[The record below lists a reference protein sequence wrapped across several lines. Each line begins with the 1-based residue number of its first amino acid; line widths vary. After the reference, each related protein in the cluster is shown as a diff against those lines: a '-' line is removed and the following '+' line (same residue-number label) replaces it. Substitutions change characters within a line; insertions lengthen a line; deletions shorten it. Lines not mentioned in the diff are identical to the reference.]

1 MAKVRTKIIAGALA
15 FIDGSSKNKRIID
28 AIGGDVVKYVD
39 DFVVG
44 GGGDANWDAW
54 TVTRVESG
62 AGESTITS
70 GDTGNG
76 TMLLTT
82 DAAENDG
89 LNCQLLGESLKLSSG
104 VPLYFGVRIQSLSDA
119 TQSDFFLGLAITD
132 TDILG
137 GVTDAI
143 GFKKVD
149 GSAALTFV
157 LTKDSSTTTVSSGL
171 ATLAA
176 STAYIL
182 EFYWDGASIEV
193 FVDGASKAVPTI
205 TNLPNDE
212 ELRVSAQL
220 LTGEAV
226 AKTLAIDWIRCIK
239 FGRQ

>member
-1 MAKVRTKIIAGALA
+1 MATVRSRSINGARA
-15 FIDGSSKNKRIID
+15 YWETHRKRIVD
-28 AIGGDVVKYVD
+28 AIGSDVVKYVD
-39 DFVVG
+39 DFVHG
-44 GGGDANWDAW
+44 EGGDTAWDAW
-54 TVTRVESG
+54 TVTRVEAG

-89 LNCQLLGESLKLSSG
+89 LNCQLLGESFKLEASK
-104 VPLYFGVRIQSLSDA
+104 PLYFGARIQSLSDA
-119 TQSDFFLGLAITD
+119 TQSDFFIGLAITD

-137 GVTDAI
+137 GITDGI

-149 GSAALTFV
+149 GSADLTFAI
-157 LTKDSSTTTVSSGL
+157 TKNSSTTTASGL
-171 ATLAA
+171 KTLVA
-176 STAYIL
+176 STAYVI
-182 EFYWDGASIEV
+182 EFFWDGILQV
-193 FVDGASKAVPTI
+193 FVDGASVAVPAI
-205 TNLPNDE
+205 TNLPDDE
-212 ELRVSAQL
+212 ELRVSVQF

>member
-1 MAKVRTKIIAGALA
+1 MATQTKTRTISGAMA
-15 FIDGSSKNKRIID
+15 FWEAHRKRIVD
-28 AIGGDVVKYVD
+28 AIGSDVVKYTD
-39 DFVVG
+39 DFVKG
-44 GGGDANWDAW
+44 GGPDTAWNEW
-54 TVTRVESG
+54 TVTRVEAG

-89 LNCQLLGESLKLSSG
+89 LNCQLLGESFKLETG
-104 VPLYFGVRIQSLSDA
+104 KPLYFGVRIQSLSDA
-119 TQSDFFLGLAITD
+119 TQSDFFIGLSITD

-149 GSAALTFV
+149 GSSDLTFV
-157 LTKDSSTTTVSSGL
+157 VTKNSVTTTVSGL
-171 ATLAA
+171 KTLVA

-182 EFYWDGASIEV
+182 ELYWDGALEV
-193 FVDGASKAVPTI
+193 FVDGVSVAVPAI
-205 TNLPNDE
+205 TNLPDDE
-212 ELRVSAQL
+212 ELRVSVQF

-226 AKTLAIDWIRCIK
+226 AKTLAVDWLRIFK

>member
-1 MAKVRTKIIAGALA
+1 MATVRSRQINGAIAWWEGHR
-15 FIDGSSKNKRIID
+15 KRIVD
-28 AIGGDVVKYVD
+28 AIGSDVVKYVD

-44 GGGDANWDAW
+44 GVDASWDNRW
-54 TVTRVESG
+54 TVTRVETG
-62 AGESTITS
+62 GGESTITS

-89 LNCQLLGESLKLSSG
+89 LNCQLLGESFKLVAG
-104 VPLYFGVRIQSLSDA
+104 VPLYFGARVQTLSDA
-119 TQSDFFLGLAITD
+119 TQSDLFLGLAITD

-143 GFKKVD
+143 GFRKVD
-149 GSAALTFV
+149 GSADLTFV
-157 LTKDSSTTTVSSGL
+157 LTKNSVTTTAAGL

-176 STAYIL
+176 ATAYVL
-182 EFYWDGASIEV
+182 EFYWDGNIQI
-193 FVDGASKAVPTI
+193 FVNGASVSVPAI
-205 TNLPNDE
+205 TNLPDDE
-212 ELRVSAQL
+212 ELRVSVQF

-226 AKTLAIDWIRCIK
+226 AKTCAIDWMRVFK

>member
-1 MAKVRTKIIAGALA
+1 MTARFQLIAGAQAIWDGHRRRIVDA
-15 FIDGSSKNKRIID
+15 FGT
-28 AIGGDVVKYVD
+28 DVVKYID

-44 GGGDANWDAW
+44 GGADANWDAW
-54 TVTRVESG
+54 TITRVEAG
-62 AGESTITS
+62 AGESTVTS

-82 DAAENDG
+82 DNAENDG
-89 LNCQLLGESLKLSSG
+89 VNCQLLGEAFKFESG
-104 VPLYFGVRIQSLSDA
+104 KPLYFGARVQSLSDA
-119 TQSDFFLGLAITD
+119 TQSDLFIGLAITD

-149 GSAALTFV
+149 ASADLTFV
-157 LTKDSSTTTVSSGL
+157 QTKDSSTTTSSGL
-171 ATLAA
+171 ATLSA

-182 EFYWDGASIEV
+182 EFYWNGTVLHV
-193 FVDGASKAVPTI
+193 FVNGTNVVTPAV

-212 ELRVSAQL
+212 ELRVSL
-220 LTGEAV
+220 HFLTGETAI
-226 AKTLAIDWIRCIK
+226 KTCYIDWIRCIK